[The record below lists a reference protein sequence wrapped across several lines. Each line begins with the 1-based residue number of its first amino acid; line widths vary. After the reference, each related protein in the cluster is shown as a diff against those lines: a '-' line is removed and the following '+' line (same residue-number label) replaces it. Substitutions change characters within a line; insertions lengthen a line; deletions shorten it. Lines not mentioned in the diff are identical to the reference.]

1 MSPWSRNSEPRLS
14 AYESGG
20 RGFESS
26 SARQFFQWVKEISG
40 WRRCAVSALC
50 QCEAGKFRLSALL
63 RRGRALLIEVE
74 EAGDRKLESPCFW
87 AKPIGRRFYLTSK
100 SDGGHTSFPRFLHRM
115 LSIQISKRL
124 TMYSRPS
131 ISGYQPPSRSL
142 TRGHVPVKFNHPIHE
157 ARLLVPNL
165 VKTVSTDH
173 SSHVPD

>member
-1 MSPWSRNSEPRLS
+1 MSPLCHHGAEIRNRASLPTNLGVGGSNPPRR
-14 AYESGG
+14 AN
-20 RGFESS
+20 
-26 SARQFFQWVKEISG
+26 FFNGLRKLVVGVAVPCQHY
-40 WRRCAVSALC
+40 VSAKP
-50 QCEAGKFRLSALL
+50 GNSGFSALL

-142 TRGHVPVKFNHPIHE
+142 TRGHVPVSNQ
-157 ARLLVPNL
+157 
-165 VKTVSTDH
+165 
-173 SSHVPD
+173 